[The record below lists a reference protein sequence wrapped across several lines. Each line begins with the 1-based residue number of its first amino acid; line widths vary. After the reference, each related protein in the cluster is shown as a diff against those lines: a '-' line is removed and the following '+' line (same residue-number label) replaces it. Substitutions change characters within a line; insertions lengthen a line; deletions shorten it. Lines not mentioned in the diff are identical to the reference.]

1 MAEQYWAACRAT
13 PGREHVVR
21 SEIEKINRGAF
32 LPTFARTWV
41 SDGKVSARETALI
54 PGYVFFRT
62 DAEGWGV
69 VKSIEGVQGVL
80 TYDSGDEKRI
90 AKRVTD
96 DEMTRLV
103 LDHATGD
110 CDLIEAQIRIEPLR
124 NSHNSSRR
132 PRPSKRIRARK
143 NKNVIPADMGVAA

>member
-21 SEIEKINRGAF
+21 AEIEKIDRGAF

-41 SDGKVSARETALI
+41 SEGKVSARETALI

-69 VKSIEGVQGVL
+69 VTSIECVQGVL

-90 AKRVTD
+90 AKRVAPD
-96 DEMTRLV
+96 DMARLV
-103 LDHATGD
+103 LGHATG
-110 CDLIEAQIRIEPLR
+110 A
-124 NSHNSSRR
+124 HNSIGAWLTPQRKERGSSRK
-132 PRPSKRIRARK
+132 PRPGKRIRMR
-143 NKNVIPADMGVAA
+143 NTTVR